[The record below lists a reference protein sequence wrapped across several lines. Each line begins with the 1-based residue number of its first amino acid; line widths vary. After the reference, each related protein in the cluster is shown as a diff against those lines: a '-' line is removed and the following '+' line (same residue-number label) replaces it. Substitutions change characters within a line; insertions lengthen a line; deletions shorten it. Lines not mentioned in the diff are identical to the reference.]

1 MRTLIAAASL
11 ALAVFAT
18 PAIAQVSNASMIGN
32 YTVTGTETD
41 GSKYEDGTLAIT
53 MDRNGALEL
62 KWDGGKYVAIGQVE
76 GTKLQANMPEDQP
89 PAEEKKTPPPNPA
102 NPPEVKGAGDSKAGG
117 KEEQKKGNV

>member
-1 MRTLIAAASL
+1 MKTLIAATSL

-18 PAIAQVSNASMIGN
+18 PVFAQVNNASMIGN

-76 GTKLQANMPEDQP
+76 GTKLF
-89 PAEEKKTPPPNPA
+89 
-102 NPPEVKGAGDSKAGG
+102 AGG
-117 KEEQKKGNV
+117 VADGRCGYHDDGRQAGRFGRGQMVAPHRCGHQGH